1 MEKKSISLHRLI
13 EKLTD
18 NAMTENVCS
27 CRPSTGEK
35 PRPLSKQDMPGYRI
49 QQLTPEER
57 EVLSTATSKD
67 FSWRGFR

>member
-1 MEKKSISLHRLI
+1 MYYFFFGIIDI

-18 NAMTENVCS
+18 NALMENVCS

-35 PRPLSKQDMPGYRI
+35 HRPLSKQDMPGYRI